1 MTISARMKNNTPL
14 TTTNQLE
21 TLKYTI
27 IKNESQ
33 YDDYCRLL
41 EELLDSEQSK
51 YLEDEIDLLT
61 LLIEKWDEE
70 HNTFEQSDPIE
81 LLKYL
86 MEENNL
92 KAKDLA
98 NLLQV
103 SKGLVSDILNYKKGL
118 SKEIIRSLS
127 DYFKVSQEAFNRFY
141 ELKAA
146 VKIQIRNV
154 G

>member
-1 MTISARMKNNTPL
+1 MYSR
-14 TTTNQLE
+14 TTQSIATNPVE

-33 YDDYCRLL
+33 YKEYCRIL
-41 EELLDSEQSK
+41 EDLVENEKSEGIN
-51 YLEDEIDLLT
+51 DEIDLLT

-70 HNTFEQSDPIE
+70 HNTFEETDPIE
-81 LLKYL
+81 LLQYL
-86 MEENNL
+86 MTEKKL

-98 NLLQV
+98 GVLNV

-127 DYFKVSQEAFNRFY
+127 NYFKVSQEAFNRPY
-141 ELKAA
+141 ILKTEGKSEFKNA
-146 VKIQIRNV
+146 V
-154 G
+154 